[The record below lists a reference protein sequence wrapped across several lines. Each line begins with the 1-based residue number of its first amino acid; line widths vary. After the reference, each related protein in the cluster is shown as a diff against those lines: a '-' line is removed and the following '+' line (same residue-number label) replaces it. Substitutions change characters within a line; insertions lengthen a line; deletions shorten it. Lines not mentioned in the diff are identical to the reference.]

1 DLAGLDALLL
11 ALGPPLPAAPPA
23 QLGEVVQAPRQG
35 VEVAD
40 GVGDGDGLAEPVAAL
55 LRLRGLDVGGADPLL
70 QQADLGDERVEL
82 ALEVGQ
88 GLFGRTGLPGPDDAL
103 TVGRPD
109 VHGAVLVHPAPDRK
123 SAV

>member
-1 DLAGLDALLL
+1 PYTTLLRS
-11 ALGPPLPAAPPA
+11 A
-23 QLGEVVQAPRQG
+23 EVVQAPRQG

-40 GVGDGDGLAEPVAAL
+40 GVGDGDGLAEPVDAL

-109 VHGAVLVHPAPDRK
+109 VHGAVRVRPAPGIGRAGHPCLLDRG
-123 SAV
+123 SG